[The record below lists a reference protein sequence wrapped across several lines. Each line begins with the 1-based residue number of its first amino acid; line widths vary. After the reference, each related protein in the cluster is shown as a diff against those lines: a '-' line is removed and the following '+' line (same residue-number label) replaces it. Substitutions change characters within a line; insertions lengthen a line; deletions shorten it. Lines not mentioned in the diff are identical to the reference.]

1 VLPHVRDPDR
11 MKNTAKSTRPIST
24 TIPSVAVMTLPLEPP
39 AWRWSM
45 LKPFTEEGDPPR
57 RIPFFLTA
65 TLVDRTS

>member
-1 VLPHVRDPDR
+1 VLPHVRDPGSDEEHR
-11 MKNTAKSTRPIST
+11 EEHAPDQHDDPFGRGLD
-24 TIPSVAVMTLPLEPP
+24 LPLEPP